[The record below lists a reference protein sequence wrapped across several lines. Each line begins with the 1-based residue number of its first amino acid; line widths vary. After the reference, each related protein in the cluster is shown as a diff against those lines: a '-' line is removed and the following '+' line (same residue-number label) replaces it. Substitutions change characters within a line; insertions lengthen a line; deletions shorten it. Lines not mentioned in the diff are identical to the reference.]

1 MEKLK
6 KLKEKV
12 SKFIVENK
20 KKLEIA
26 ALTVSMTFATTIP
39 AVADINGNT
48 IKNNI
53 LNNFI
58 GPIFIVLLAF
68 LLIREFMS
76 RNTAKLVI
84 TVIIGGF
91 IAIFIYFPDAIRA
104 VMNTMRAILGI

>member
-1 MEKLK
+1 ME

-12 SKFIVENK
+12 SKFIGENK

-26 ALTVSMTFATTIP
+26 ALTVSMTFATTMP

-48 IKNNI
+48 IKNN
-53 LNNFI
+53 LLTNFL
-58 GPIFIVLLAF
+58 GPIFIVVLVF
-68 LLIREFMS
+68 LLIKEFIAK
-76 RNTAKLVI
+76 NTAKIVI
-84 TVIIGGF
+84 TVLIGGF

>member
-12 SKFIVENK
+12 SKFIGENK

-26 ALTVSMTFATTIP
+26 ALTVSMTFATKIP
-39 AVADINGNT
+39 AAADINGNT
-48 IKNNI
+48 IKNNL

-58 GPIFIVLLAF
+58 GPIFIVVLAF
-68 LLIREFMS
+68 LLIKEFMS
-76 RNTAKLVI
+76 KNTAKLII
-84 TVIIGGF
+84 TVIVGGF

-104 VMNTMRAILGI
+104 VMNTMRSILGI